1 MRSGK
6 FDAKII
12 TALALVLP
20 VAGAILL
27 TFNDASAQV
36 TNTKQSPGG
45 MPAKIADV
53 AWIAGHW
60 ESKRPAAL
68 LQEHWSEPAG
78 DGMMGMFRWLKKD
91 KTWIYEILAIRE
103 EGGSLVFRFR
113 HFSDKMHAW
122 EEKEKPLMFRLVSLT
137 KREAVFENPSGDDPG
152 RYIFS
157 RPDDKTLLVKVG
169 SKKAGTVEFN
179 EFRYQLK

>member
-1 MRSGK
+1 MRNGK
-6 FDAKII
+6 FTAKII
-12 TALALVLP
+12 TAVALVLP
-20 VAGAILL
+20 VAGAISL
-27 TFNDASAQV
+27 TLKDASAQA
-36 TNTKQSPGG
+36 TDTKPSLEGV
-45 MPAKIADV
+45 PAKIADV

-60 ESKRPAAL
+60 ETKRQGAL

-91 KTWIYEILAIRE
+91 KTWIYELLAIRE
-103 EGGSLVFRFR
+103 ENGSLVFRFR
-113 HFSDKMHAW
+113 HFSDKLHAW

-137 KREAVFENPSGDDPG
+137 KREAVFENPTGDNPG

-157 RPDDKTLLVKVG
+157 KPDDKSLVVKIG